1 VEVLILVEDNEIVVL
16 VVEVEDN
23 IRVVAVEEIIEED
36 TELETTLE
44 LLLLVGM
51 GVTVEGISEVEIEA
65 LSL

>member
-23 IRVVAVEEIIEED
+23 IRVVTVEEIIEED